1 MRMAFIGPPGAGKS
15 TQAKRVATSLLYP
28 NHSPRFS
35 SGDLVRAE
43 VEASTDLGRGM
54 EGYLRRG
61 ERVPDEML
69 LPLLLLRLRR
79 SGGFMLDNFPATV
92 SQARALDEDL
102 EGSGAGTLSRVIC
115 LEGPTDEELLERI
128 LGGRRTSSATGEVY
142 HLVHDPPPEPEERLD
157 PGPFLRRSDDT
168 EESTRAHLEAYRNEA
183 DALKEHYE
191 AEGLLTV
198 VDAGRPMGE
207 VTEAILGALG
217 HPEREEFYARSGR
230 GEHCAGARGLHGSA
244 EGGGQGVGRGLR

>member
-15 TQAKRVATSLLYP
+15 TQAKRVARSLLYP

-43 VEASTDLGRGM
+43 VEASTDLGREM
-54 EGYLRRG
+54 ESYRRG
-61 ERVPDEML
+61 ERVPDETL
-69 LPLLLLRLRR
+69 LPLLLPRLRR

-92 SQARALDEDL
+92 SQARALDEEL
-102 EGSGAGTLSRVIC
+102 EGSGAGALSRVIC
-115 LEGPTDEELLERI
+115 LEGPSDEELLERI

-142 HLVHDPPPEPEERLD
+142 HLQNDPPPGPSERLD

-168 EESTRAHLEAYRNEA
+168 EESIRAHLEAYRHEA

-191 AEGLLTV
+191 EAGLLTV

-217 HPEREEFYARSGR
+217 HPERPEFYARSR
-230 GEHCAGARGLHGSA
+230 GGLPA
-244 EGGGQGVGRGLR
+244 

>member
-15 TQAKRVATSLLYP
+15 TQAKRVARSLLYP

-43 VEASTDLGRGM
+43 VEASTDLGCEM

-61 ERVPDEML
+61 ERVPDETLLSLL
-69 LPLLLLRLRR
+69 LPRLRR
-79 SGGFMLDNFPATV
+79 SGGSMLDNFPATV
-92 SQARALDEDL
+92 SQARALS
-102 EGSGAGTLSRVIC
+102 EGRGAGALSCVIC
-115 LEGPTDEELLERI
+115 LEGPSDEELLERI
-128 LGGRRTSSATGEVY
+128 LGGRRTSGATGEVY
-142 HLVHDPPPEPEERLD
+142 HLVHDPPPGPEERLD

-168 EESTRAHLEAYRNEA
+168 EESTRAHLEAYRMES

-191 AEGLLTV
+191 ANGLLTV

-207 VTEAILGALG
+207 VTEAILGVLG
-217 HPEREEFYARSGR
+217 HPERPEFYARSGR
-230 GEHCAGARGLHGSA
+230 S
-244 EGGGQGVGRGLR
+244 